1 MISARV
7 SVSRLLMTLNP
18 DPDTF
23 FVRKIIL
30 TQVIAVAG
38 KGGTG
43 KTTLSALVIRY
54 LKKKGYGPILAVDAD
69 PNANLADAL
78 GLNAEKSLGG
88 AREEFFESKMNL
100 PPGMAKETYLEMK
113 VHETLVESPGLDLLV
128 MGRPE
133 GPGCYC
139 YANNILRRHIDQLA
153 RNYPFVV
160 MDNEAG
166 MEHLSRRTTQ
176 GVDHLLFLSDY
187 SIKGIRTVGKIREL
201 IADLKLAVKEKHLVV
216 DRAPGELAAG
226 FQQEIQKQGVE
237 LLGIIPVDNTIFEY
251 DLQGKSLLDLPDESP
266 AVERVAGMMEKMI
279 RV

>member
-1 MISARV
+1 LS
-7 SVSRLLMTLNP
+7 
-18 DPDTF
+18 
-23 FVRKIIL
+23 
-30 TQVIAVAG
+30 QVIAVAG

-43 KTTLSALVIRY
+43 KTTLSALIIRY
-54 LKKKGYGPILAVDAD
+54 LKKKSYGPILAVDAD

-78 GLNAEKSLGG
+78 GLSAQKNLGG
-88 AREEFFESKMNL
+88 AREDFFESKMNL
-100 PPGMAKETYLEMK
+100 PPGMSKETYLEMK
-113 VHETLVESPGLDLLV
+113 LHETLVESPGLDLLV

-153 RNYPFVV
+153 KNYPFVV

-201 IADLKLAVKEKHLVV
+201 IADLKLAIKEKHLVV
-216 DRAPGELAAG
+216 DRAPVELAAG
-226 FQQEIQKQGVE
+226 FQQEVQKQGVE
-237 LLGIIPVDNTIFEY
+237 LLGIVPVDNTIFEY
-251 DLQGKSLLDLPDESP
+251 DLQGKSLLDLPNDSP
-266 AVERVAGMMEKMI
+266 AVQRVAGMMEKMI